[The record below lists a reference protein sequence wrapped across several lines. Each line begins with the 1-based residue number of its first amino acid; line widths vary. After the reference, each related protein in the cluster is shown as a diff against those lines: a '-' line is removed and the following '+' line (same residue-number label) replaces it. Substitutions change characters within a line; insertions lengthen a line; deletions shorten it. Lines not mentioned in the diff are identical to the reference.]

1 MLLLVAAH
9 FSRGIIALLSSAPSL
24 VREYSTR
31 GGISA
36 KDSLLI
42 SPSACSSFNVSDNVF
57 GLIPSNSFIRPLNL
71 SGSHN
76 HKEEHGYNTRFL
88 TKAERVEKLRSY
100 AEELKKE
107 LAAVE
112 EHIKE
117 LSG

>member
-1 MLLLVAAH
+1 MCTEC
-9 FSRGIIALLSSAPSL
+9 G
-24 VREYSTR
+24 
-31 GGISA
+31 
-36 KDSLLI
+36 
-42 SPSACSSFNVSDNVF
+42 C
-57 GLIPSNSFIRPLNL
+57 
-71 SGSHN
+71 GSHH
-76 HKEEHGYNTRFL
+76 HKEEHGYGRRFL